1 MRRFRRFITWALLA
15 GVVAFLVVPFLL
27 PTESSGTKSE
37 RELAGPGDEFATL
50 NGIDVRYRMT
60 PYSGDCECTP
70 PVIVLLHGF
79 GASVFSW
86 RSVAGPL
93 SSLGDVVAYDR
104 PAFGLTVRPTS
115 WESENPYGLAGNVA
129 LLDAVVS
136 RFGDGRDIIL
146 VGHSAGGLL
155 ASQYALDHPGSVS
168 ALVLVAPAILTTG
181 GIPDGLDWLWSI
193 PQIDRLGPIL
203 VSSISSSGEDVLR
216 ESFVDQSLLTP
227 EVYAGY
233 RLPLQVSGWE
243 RAFWYFA
250 TAPKSNDVAD
260 RLGELGVPVLL
271 VTGDADTIVP
281 TEDTRSLHEL
291 IPGSSLEVVRE
302 SGHLPHEERPSEF
315 VDALRSHWGELNP

>member
-1 MRRFRRFITWALLA
+1 MTWALLS

-37 RELAGPGDEFATL
+37 RELAGPEDEFATL
-50 NGIDVRYRMT
+50 NGIDVRYRLT

-70 PVIVLLHGF
+70 PVIILLHGF

-86 RSVAGPL
+86 RSVTDPL
-93 SSLGDVVAYDR
+93 SNVGDVVAYDR
-104 PAFGLTVRPTS
+104 PAFGLTERPTE
-115 WESENPYGLAGNVA
+115 WEGVNPYGLEGNVE
-129 LLDAVVS
+129 LLDAVVT
-136 RFGDGRDIIL
+136 RFGDDRDIVL

-155 ASQYALDHPGSVS
+155 AAEYVLSHPDSVS

-181 GIPDGLDWLWSI
+181 GTPDGLDWLWSI

-203 VSSISSSGEDVLR
+203 VSSIASSGEDVLR

-260 RLGELGVPVLL
+260 RLTEFEMPVLL
-271 VTGDADTIVP
+271 VTGDTDTIVP
-281 TEDTRSLHEL
+281 TADTLSLNEL
-291 IPGSSLEVVRE
+291 IPGSMLEVVSN
-302 SGHLPHEERPSEF
+302 SGHLPHEERPRDF
-315 VDALRSHWGELNP
+315 VDALLTHWGELIR